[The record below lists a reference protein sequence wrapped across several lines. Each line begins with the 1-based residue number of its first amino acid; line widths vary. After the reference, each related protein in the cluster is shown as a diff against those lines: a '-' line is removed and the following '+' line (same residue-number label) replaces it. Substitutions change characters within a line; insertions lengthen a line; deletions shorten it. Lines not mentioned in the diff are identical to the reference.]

1 MDKADR
7 AQVLG
12 TVSKCFAT
20 CERDEWDELTGCAA
34 WAAFIEGC
42 RYQFQKT
49 SAKHAPLSEFM
60 ARCEVDA
67 LHNPPTYACKRAFAA
82 RHFTGGLPGSAMP
95 VESLYR
101 SQMNGASAENGA
113 VAYGSP
119 SAEYMAD
126 LVASMGFETPSA
138 FAAYPDHLAL
148 ETDLA
153 AVLYRSGLPEAD
165 SFVAERFTWL
175 TAYRMKLI
183 GLNDADAWFY
193 IGLVDVLV
201 GMLSLTD
208 GTAFEEDA
216 DSRGEASSETILR
229 EEMSCQKTL

>member
-1 MDKADR
+1 MDRANR

-12 TVSKCFAT
+12 IVAKCFAP
-20 CERDEWDELTGCAA
+20 CERDEWDELTECAP

-42 RYQFQKT
+42 RTQIQKNY
-49 SAKHAPLSEFM
+49 SKHAQLSEFM
-60 ARCEVDA
+60 TRCEVDA
-67 LHNPPTYACKRAFAA
+67 LHNPPAYACRQTFAA
-82 RHFTGGLPGSAMP
+82 RHFTGGLPESAMP

-101 SQMNGASAENGA
+101 Q
-113 VAYGSP
+113 P
-119 SAEYMAD
+119 SAECANPAYGGPSARYMAD
-126 LVASMGFETPSA
+126 LVSSMGFKMPDV
-138 FAAYPDHLAL
+138 FAPYPDHLAL
-148 ETDLA
+148 EADVA
-153 AVLYRSGLPEAD
+153 AILYRGGSSEAD

-183 GLNDADAWFY
+183 DLTDDDVWFY
-193 IGLVDVLV
+193 VGLVDVLM

-216 DSRGEASSETILR
+216 DGREEASSETILR